1 MEYVCVCV
9 CPYMYVVLE
18 DQTREAVWS
27 QAVKGLEYVR
37 TKREIFFLKF
47 GGGQALGG
55 AGTRLTAG

>member
-1 MEYVCVCV
+1 MCV

-27 QAVKGLEYVR
+27 QAVKGLECVR